1 VPDPP
6 EWGRP
11 VRRVSARPGL
21 APALDSWPMTI
32 PAVRQLLADGLELG
46 PLTVLVGENGAGKST
61 LVEAIAMAFG
71 LSPEGGSVLA
81 DHRTRPSESSLSAAL
96 TLTRGVGAARWGFFL
111 RAETMH
117 GFYTYLEDHP
127 GRSFDPRYHEMS
139 HGESFLEMLARRFN
153 DPGFYVLDE
162 PESALSFS
170 GALALVAVLA
180 EIQRSSTTQA
190 LVATH
195 SPVIAATPGA
205 VLYEVGDWG
214 LRRSSWAELAVV
226 RDWRGFLD
234 APDRYL
240 RHLPGVQEQQQ

>member
-1 VPDPP
+1 
-6 EWGRP
+6 
-11 VRRVSARPGL
+11 
-21 APALDSWPMTI
+21 MTI
-32 PAVRQLLADGLELG
+32 PAVRQLLTDGLELG

-71 LSPEGGSVLA
+71 LSAEGGSVLA
-81 DHRTRPSESSLSAAL
+81 DHRTRPSESSLSSAL

-127 GRSFDPRYHEMS
+127 GRSYDPRYHEMS
-139 HGESFLEMLARRFN
+139 HGESFLEMLARRCN

-195 SPVIAATPGA
+195 SPIIAATPGA
-205 VLYEVGDWG
+205 VLYEVGGWG
-214 LRRSSWAELAVV
+214 LRRCTWADLAVV
-226 RDWRGFLD
+226 QDWRAFLG

-240 RHLPGVQEQQQ
+240 RHLPGVQEEQQ